1 MKNLT
6 SFWHDNKDKLKGVA
20 IGVASTS
27 IVTAFLVHKTKI
39 DRQLTSFEIV
49 DYTESGSPTG
59 KILAVKH
66 RDGEEGFYNITN

>member
-1 MKNLT
+1 MQNIKTLWT
-6 SFWHDNKDKLKGVA
+6 DNKDKLKGAA

-27 IVTAFLVHKTKI
+27 VVTAYLIHKTKI
-39 DRQLTSFEIV
+39 SRQLTSFEII

-66 RDGEEGFYNITN
+66 RDGEEGFYNINN